1 MDRLKQ
7 WILHE
12 AGIAMLELALVA
24 GLAVSFAYWTW
35 VAASPRVAAATA
47 FAAQVEPQSRG
58 PLVKRHLFG
67 VALEDAA
74 IQTKGAAAGAGLSL
88 LGVFARGNPDA
99 GRAILAPQGARPIM
113 VAAGEAIADGLV
125 LLEVHPDHV
134 IVLRNG
140 APERV
145 DLERV
150 TARAAAPLPAS
161 RLPGR
166 RK

>member
-12 AGIAMLELALVA
+12 AGIAMLEVALVA

-35 VAASPRVAAATA
+35 VAVSPRVAAATA
-47 FAAQVEPQSRG
+47 FPAQAEPQSRG
-58 PLVKRHLFG
+58 PIVKRHLFG

-74 IQTKGAAAGAGLSL
+74 TQTKGAATGLSL
-88 LGVFARGNPDA
+88 LGVFARGNPGA
-99 GRAILAPQGARPIM
+99 GRAIVAPQGAKPAI

-140 APERV
+140 VPERV

-150 TARAAAPLPAS
+150 TTRAVAPLSAS

-166 RK
+166 K